1 MHELVVRQFSKEA
14 CAISFLFLLHILF
27 NNGVIVLSVRLI
39 KTNRKI
45 WLSISNSDKNE
56 GALSRYRGAYR
67 MLPRYRDIGDNIV
80 NSKDHKEICGQY
92 TFSSF
97 LQIFFS
103 NN

>member
-1 MHELVVRQFSKEA
+1 VDKFSKEA

-39 KTNRKI
+39 KANRKI

-56 GALSRYRGAYR
+56 GALSRYRGSYR
-67 MLPRYRDIGDNIV
+67 MLPRYRDVDDNIV
-80 NSKDHKEICGQY
+80 NSKEHKEICGQY
-92 TFSSF
+92 IFPLF